1 MKKHILPP
9 IILIALLLTSCE
21 EKKNAFETLDA
32 CIAEQKK
39 KFGKEH
45 TPGDNSQCVERFMI
59 PKETN
64 PYLQ

>member
-1 MKKHILPP
+1 MKKHIIPP
-9 IILIALLLTSCE
+9 IILIALLLASCE

-45 TPGDNSQCVERFMI
+45 SPGDNSQCVERFMT